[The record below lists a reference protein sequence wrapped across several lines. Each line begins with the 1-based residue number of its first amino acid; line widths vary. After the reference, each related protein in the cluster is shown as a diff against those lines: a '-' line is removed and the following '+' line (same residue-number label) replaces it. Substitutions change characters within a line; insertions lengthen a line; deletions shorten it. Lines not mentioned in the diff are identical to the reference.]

1 MKSLCLVWNKW
12 ETMKD
17 TEKGGIWYR
26 NLDFLTS
33 QREMLAWDKTSQ
45 ENGVMTSRIVSQWWP
60 RERNT
65 SQGTFGTR
73 AAHVSGTAI
82 LTRLSTI
89 FLCSMN
95 GPLSSALSDHLPLP
109 VTITTSLQC
118 HISITHLCPQSI
130 YTDHDQTKLAKPS
143 VSDWAMGLPYSC
155 RAWLEGSKHLL
166 IHHHHDLR
174 PPSLLN
180 FEKRIAAFVFKRAI
194 EFILKTKAEIDSK
207 PYKNDLQWKVDTGLE
222 N

>member
-17 TEKGGIWYR
+17 IEKGGIWYT

-33 QREMLAWDKTSQ
+33 QREMLGWDKRQRTSQ

-65 SQGTFGTR
+65 SQGISQGTFGTR

-82 LTRLSTI
+82 LTRLSAV
-89 FLCSMN
+89 FPCSTN

-109 VTITTSLQC
+109 VTIATSLQC

-130 YTDHDQTKLAKPS
+130 HTDHDQTKLTKPS
-143 VSDWAMGLPYSC
+143 VTDRAMGLPYSC
-155 RAWLEGSKHLL
+155 RAWLEGSKYLWS
-166 IHHHHDLR
+166 IIIMTSDLPAFWTLR
-174 PPSLLN
+174 SESLLLS
-180 FEKRIAAFVFKRAI
+180 
-194 EFILKTKAEIDSK
+194 LKELS
-207 PYKNDLQWKVDTGLE
+207 NLH
-222 N
+222 